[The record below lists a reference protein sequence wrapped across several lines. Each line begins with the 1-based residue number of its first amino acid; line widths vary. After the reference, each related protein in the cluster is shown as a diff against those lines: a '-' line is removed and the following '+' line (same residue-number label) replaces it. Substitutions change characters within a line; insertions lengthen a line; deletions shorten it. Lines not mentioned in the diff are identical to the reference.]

1 MTTAEPCTKARAD
14 SGDACLRDLHPAYFA
29 LVMATGIV
37 SIAGH
42 VRGMPWIA
50 HGLFALN
57 VVAFVTLWGLYIAR
71 AVLHGR
77 AMIGDLADHGRGV
90 GFFTMIAGTCVLGSQ
105 FVLIAELP
113 IIGLVLWMAGIA
125 LWLTLIYGVLTLLT
139 VRSNKPTFPK
149 GLNGGWLV
157 AVVASQSVS
166 ILGSQLAIHHPT
178 AQEAMLFFSLTIW
191 LGAGMLYVWL
201 ITMIFY
207 RYTFFTMK
215 ADDLAPP
222 YWINM
227 GAVAISTLA
236 GAYLIDGADQSPIVA
251 ELTPFIKGVT
261 LLFWAT
267 ATWWI
272 PMLLT
277 LGFWRHVYCRFPLR
291 YDPLYWGAV
300 FPLGMYTVCT
310 HRLAETMPTE
320 FLGHIPRVLVFI
332 AIGAWTLTFFG
343 LCRAM
348 VRVGRRS
355 NRESLPP
362 SDATAHASQG
372 SHTRSGS

>member
-1 MTTAEPCTKARAD
+1 MSTIECPAEASA
-14 SGDACLRDLHPAYFA
+14 SASLRNLHPAYFA

-37 SIAGH
+37 SIAAH
-42 VRGMPWIA
+42 LRDIPWISY
-50 HGLFALN
+50 GLLALN
-57 VVAFVTLWGLYIAR
+57 CAAFLTLWVLYIAR
-71 AVLHGR
+71 ATLHGR
-77 AMIGDLADHGRGV
+77 RMLSDLADHGRGV
-90 GFFTMIAGTCVLGSQ
+90 GFFTVIAGTCVLGSQ

-113 IIGLVLWMAGIA
+113 IVGLVLWVVGIA
-125 LWLTLIYGVLTLLT
+125 LWMVLIYGVLTLLT
-139 VRSNKPTFPK
+139 VRPDKPAFPK

-157 AVVASQSVS
+157 AVVASQSIS
-166 ILGSQLAIHHPT
+166 ILGSQLASHHPAT
-178 AQEAMLFFSLTIW
+178 REAMLFFSLTIW

-236 GAYLIDGADQSPIVA
+236 GAYLIDGANQSPILA
-251 ELTPFIKGVT
+251 ELSPFIKGVT

-310 HRLAETMPTE
+310 HRLAETMPAA
-320 FLGHIPRVLVFI
+320 FLEHIPRVFVFI

-343 LCRAM
+343 LSRTLL
-348 VRVGRRS
+348 RVARETRRGA
-355 NRESLPP
+355 P
-362 SDATAHASQG
+362 
-372 SHTRSGS
+372 TRSDEMAATHSEQHIPSGS